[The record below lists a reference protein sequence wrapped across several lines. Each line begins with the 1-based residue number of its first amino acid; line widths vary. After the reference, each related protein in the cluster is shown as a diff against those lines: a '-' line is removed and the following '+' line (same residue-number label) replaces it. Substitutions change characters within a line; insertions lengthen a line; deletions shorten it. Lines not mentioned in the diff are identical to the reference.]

1 MKTFWK
7 TNLII
12 AGLAFG
18 AAAGSG
24 SALAGTVHKQDSGKT
39 SSQTKTPRMPPALA
53 IYSRNH
59 PAQASRPHAADRHR
73 DRDHHNDRVVRR
85 DRDRDHDRD
94 HHNDR
99 VVRRDRDHDRDRDRH
114 RDRYERG
121 DKNIYVYRD
130 HDRHDDWRRY
140 SHRDYGFI
148 APRRHAFGGYGAQ
161 WMWWGG
167 QYRPYNP
174 PAAFRN
180 CYPVVR
186 YGFYH
191 GRRARYGG
199 TMCYNAR
206 GSYLL
211 PNSTFIINLY

>member
-1 MKTFWK
+1 MKIFWK
-7 TNLII
+7 TTLII

-18 AAAGSG
+18 ASAGSG

-39 SSQTKTPRMPPALA
+39 PSQTKTPTMPPALA

-59 PAQASRPHAADRHR
+59 PVRASKPHAADRHK
-73 DRDHHNDRVVRR
+73 DRDQHRDRVVRR

-94 HHNDR
+94 
-99 VVRRDRDHDRDRDRH
+99 RDRDRH
-114 RDRYERG
+114 RDGDRYDG
-121 DKNIYVYRD
+121 GHKNIYVYRD
-130 HDRHDDWRRY
+130 RDRHDDWRRY
-140 SHRDYGFI
+140 SHRDYGYI
-148 APRRHAFGGYGAQ
+148 TPRRHAYAGHGAE

-186 YGFYH
+186 YGWYH

-199 TMCYNAR
+199 TMCYNA
-206 GSYLL
+206 GGTYLL